1 MVVTRFAP
9 KAKTS
14 EIVIFGNSEIAELA
28 KYYFDLDS
36 AYRPVAFVV
45 DDFYLKDVEFEG
57 LPVIP
62 WSQAILKYPPTTYKM
77 HVALSYR
84 GLNKLRE
91 SKFYQCK
98 EAGYELVSY
107 VSSEATVFPDLFY
120 GENCFVLENQNIQP
134 RVKLGDNV
142 MLWSGNHIGHGS
154 TIGSHTYIA
163 SHVVISGH
171 VSVGARSFI
180 GVNASLRDFINI
192 GEDCFIG
199 MGGVVTKDLVA
210 GSVVLP
216 ARSET
221 VLGSDPKA
229 KRLIES
235 TFGIINK

>member
-1 MVVTRFAP
+1 MTRFGART
-9 KAKTS
+9 KTS
-14 EIVIFGNSEIAELA
+14 EIVIFGNAEMAELA

-36 AYRPVAFVV
+36 PYRPVAFVV
-45 DDFYLKDVEFEG
+45 DDIYFKEVEFKG

-62 WSQAILKYPPTTYKM
+62 WSQVTHKYPPSIYKM

-91 SKFYQCK
+91 NKFYQCK
-98 EAGYELVSY
+98 KAGYKLVSY
-107 VSSEATVFPDLFY
+107 FSSKATTYPDLLH

-154 TIGSHTYIA
+154 TIGSHVYVA

-171 VSVGARSFI
+171 VSVGARCFI

-192 GEDCFIG
+192 GEDSFIG
-199 MGGVVTKDLVA
+199 MSGVVTKDLVA

-216 ARSET
+216 ARSEI
-221 VLGSDPKA
+221 VSGADPKA
-229 KRLIES
+229 KRLIVS
-235 TFGIINK
+235 TFGNLDS

>member
-1 MVVTRFAP
+1 MSKFGALD
-9 KAKTS
+9 KKS
-14 EIVIFGNSEIAELA
+14 KIVIFGNAEVAELA
-28 KYYFDLDS
+28 KYYFELDS
-36 AYRPVAFVV
+36 PYQPVAFVV
-45 DDFYLKDVEFEG
+45 DDAYMSAVEFHG

-62 WSQAILKYPPTTYKM
+62 WSQVTLKYPPHLYKM

-91 SKFYQCK
+91 NKFHQCQ

-107 VSSEATVFPDLFY
+107 ISSAATVFPDLIY
-120 GENCFVLENQNIQP
+120 GKNCFILENQNVQP

-154 TIGSHTYIA
+154 SIGSHAYIA

-171 VSVGARSFI
+171 VSVGARCFI
-180 GVNASLRDFINI
+180 GVNASLRDFISI

-199 MGGVVTKDLVA
+199 MSGVVTKDLSP

-216 ARSET
+216 ARSEIISS
-221 VLGSDPKA
+221 SDGKA
-229 KRLIES
+229 QRLITL
-235 TFGIINK
+235 TFGSLDN